1 MVGWVYVKVAPQ
13 LLTDDQRY
21 CFKTITSELF
31 EKSVQD
37 TSSQARLLQ
46 MKVWYL
52 LMTLKLNE
60 SHLNG
65 TPHFPYSQKSFSL
78 QSQT

>member
-1 MVGWVYVKVAPQ
+1 MGWLYVKFAPQ

-21 CFKTITSELF
+21 CLKTITSELF

-37 TSSQARLLQ
+37 TSFQAMLLQ

-52 LMTLKLNE
+52 LMTLKLNK

-65 TPHFPYSQKSFSL
+65 TPHFPHSQRSFSL